1 MRSTPV
7 LVLYGSAFLA
17 TVVAALVLA
26 PAVGRRLGARDGI
39 AALLVFGFGLIV
51 TVTLLPDGDALRGLP
66 SSGVCDVSRVGLIP
80 LRELTRVNEA
90 SLNVLL
96 FVPLGLAVAMLPRT
110 RGAALVAL
118 GAVALPFVVEGLQLV
133 VTVLGRGCQT
143 ADVFDNLLGLAVG
156 FALGTLGRAIVPG
169 LGSTRDA

>member
-1 MRSTPV
+1 
-7 LVLYGSAFLA
+7 
-17 TVVAALVLA
+17 
-26 PAVGRRLGARDGI
+26 
-39 AALLVFGFGLIV
+39 
-51 TVTLLPDGDALRGLP
+51 
-66 SSGVCDVSRVGLIP
+66 VCDVSRVGLIP